1 MIGRK
6 PKQTEL
12 TLEEQAV
19 LAAFERIQQAMID
32 KDLDALY
39 AGVTADKT
47 FTHMSGKTQTKCCFI
62 VPVLLQI
69 PSFFQMRLREMNLV
83 LIMYIIVIHSFITSA
98 CFFEAPPYDPDP
110 HGGSRDPVQQ

>member
-1 MIGRK
+1 MLFCLFPTI
-6 PKQTEL
+6 
-12 TLEEQAV
+12 
-19 LAAFERIQQAMID
+19 
-32 KDLDALY
+32 Y
-39 AGVTADKT
+39 ASVTADKT